1 MEDKIK
7 QKLESH
13 NLTIDDLTQQE
24 LEMLKEEIIAEEN
37 GEIVLDGVLSFIPP
51 YREKDKVD

>member
-7 QKLESH
+7 QKLEEH
-13 NLTIDDLTQQE
+13 NLTINDLTQKE
-24 LEMLKEEIIAEEN
+24 LEMLKEEIKKEGK

-51 YREKDKVD
+51 YRGKDKID